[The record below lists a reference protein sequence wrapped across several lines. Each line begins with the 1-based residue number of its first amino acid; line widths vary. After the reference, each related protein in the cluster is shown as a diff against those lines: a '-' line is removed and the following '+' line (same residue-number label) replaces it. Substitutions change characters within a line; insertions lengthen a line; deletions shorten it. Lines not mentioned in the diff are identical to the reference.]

1 MTKALFLLLV
11 LFFITFIVVFIVGY
25 TFGRL
30 RQQDIYLGNIK
41 NSTIDRI
48 GSDYYYENH
57 KSADS

>member
-11 LFFITFIVVFIVGY
+11 LIFITFIVGFIVGY

-30 RQQDIYLGNIK
+30 RQQDIYLGNIE

-48 GSDYYYENH
+48 GSDY
-57 KSADS
+57 